1 MRQALF
7 FYVFFEIGIQFLPSN
22 VPVTVVEQQFRK
34 RGLDLQDKCCCI
46 GVGNF
51 FEKVLPFLAQ
61 KRAVEG

>member
-1 MRQALF
+1 ML
-7 FYVFFEIGIQFLPSN
+7 FFEIGIQFLPSN

-34 RGLDLQDKCCCI
+34 RGLDLQDKCCGI
-46 GVGNF
+46 GVGIF